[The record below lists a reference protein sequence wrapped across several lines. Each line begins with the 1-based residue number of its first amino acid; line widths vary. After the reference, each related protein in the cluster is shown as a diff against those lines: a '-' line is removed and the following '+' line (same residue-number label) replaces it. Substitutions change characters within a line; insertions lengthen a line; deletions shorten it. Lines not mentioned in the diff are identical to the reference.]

1 MRTFTSTEI
10 DEAIELR
17 ITDLFKEIEALG
29 GDDPEF
35 AQKME
40 AVEELDRLRAD
51 LLNVACRY

>member
-1 MRTFTSTEI
+1 MRTFTSTQI

-17 ITDLFKEIEALG
+17 IADLFREVEELG
-29 GDDPEF
+29 GDDVEF

-40 AVEELDRLRAD
+40 AIDELDRLRAD

>member
-1 MRTFTSTEI
+1 MRTFTSTQI

-17 ITDLFKEIEALG
+17 ITDLFREIEELG
-29 GDDPEF
+29 GDDVEF

-40 AVEELDRLRAD
+40 AIYQLDRLRSD